1 MTKTNR
7 VAWGLA
13 AILAVVVLNGGSAQA
28 RKLYPVD
35 EGPRDAT
42 FLAFRNRLLD
52 AVKRH
57 DLRFIHSILDPHV
70 VTEFTGRNWGT
81 VAAFRRRYEGKHAS
95 ADLWIVLFTVL
106 SLGGQFL
113 DKDQF
118 CASYVATAFPPEL
131 QESDYE

>member
-1 MTKTNR
+1 MTKSNQ
-7 VAWGLA
+7 VAWRLA

-42 FLAFRNRLLD
+42 FLALRNRLLD

-70 VTEFTGRNWGT
+70 VSVFDGRNGT
-81 VAAFRRRYEGKHAS
+81 IAAFKR
-95 ADLWIVLFTVL
+95 
-106 SLGGQFL
+106 
-113 DKDQF
+113 
-118 CASYVATAFPPEL
+118 EL
-131 QESDYE
+131 